1 MADLAA
7 STLAKLKMK
16 AQEQNLQFQQ
26 ILILFCQE
34 ELLRKISKSKYNN
47 NFILKVVFLIYS
59 WTFSITV
66 GENSD

>member
-26 ILILFCQE
+26 MLILFCQE

-47 NFILKVVFLIYS
+47 NIILKGGLLIYS
-59 WTFSITV
+59 LEF
-66 GENSD
+66 